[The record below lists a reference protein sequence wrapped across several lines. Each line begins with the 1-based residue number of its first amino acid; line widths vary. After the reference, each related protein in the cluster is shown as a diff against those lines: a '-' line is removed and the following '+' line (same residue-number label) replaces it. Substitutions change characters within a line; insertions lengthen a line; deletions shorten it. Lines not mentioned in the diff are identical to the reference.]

1 MSKVQDFIVEI
12 GTEELPPND
21 LTALV
26 TSFAKSIVEQL
37 AKCEIDHGTVIPYVT
52 PRRLAVFIK
61 DLADSQPEQK
71 VEKRGP
77 ALRSAY
83 TDDGKP
89 TKAAEGFASSCGVA
103 LEQITTL
110 ETDKGSWLYYQ
121 AVEPGANTIDLLAEI
136 VSIALG
142 QLPIKRNMRWGA
154 GDLSFVRPVH
164 WVLMLYGKNVVNG
177 TIFGLEPDSL
187 TYGHRIHS
195 PTPIKIPTADQY
207 AIKLE
212 KDGMVIPDFAKRK
225 EYIRQQIMDI
235 ATAEEAT
242 ALIDPDLLTT
252 VTGLIEHPVALLA
265 TFDADF
271 LRVPKECL
279 ISAMQDHQ
287 KCFTLIDEDNNLL
300 PKFVVISN
308 LTSTDP
314 AAVVHGNELVMHAR
328 LADAA
333 FHYDTDLQNSLA
345 YRIDKL
351 KNIIYQKKLGTIHD
365 KTIRISNIAKHIA
378 NVTDSPESVVQRAA
392 ELCKADLVTNMV
404 YEFPELQ
411 GTMGYYYAL
420 HDNEPEEVAT
430 AILEHYK
437 PKFAQD
443 NLPSS
448 PAGITL
454 AIADRV
460 DTLVG
465 MFGIGKIPTGEK
477 DPFALRR
484 QALALLRILIDKE
497 IELDLLQLFSFAAAQ
512 YGDKIRDPGSELLL
526 FCFDRLKAWYLT
538 EDVPAKVFASVMANK
553 PTSPV
558 DFHRRVVA
566 VLEFQNLPAA
576 VNLAAANKRV
586 HNILEKSQIDT
597 ISKSIDPVLLVTPE
611 EQTLYQAL
619 EEKNAEISPLMDES
633 NYSAILQS
641 LASLQSPIDSFFDHV
656 MVNAEEQNL
665 RNNRLQILQSIRKL
679 FLQVADVSLL

>member
-21 LTALV
+21 LTSLV

-37 AKCEIDHGTVIPYVT
+37 AKCEINHGAVIPYVT

-61 DLADSQPEQK
+61 DLAESQPEQK
-71 VEKRGP
+71 IEKRGP
-77 ALRSAY
+77 ALSSAY
-83 TDDGKP
+83 TEDGAP
-89 TKAAEGFASSCGVA
+89 TKAAEGFASSCGVS

-110 ETDKGSWLYYQ
+110 ETNKGSWLYYE
-121 AVEPGANTIDLLAEI
+121 AVEPGANTIDLLTEI
-136 VSIALG
+136 VTTALG
-142 QLPIKRNMRWGA
+142 QLPIKRNMRWGE
-154 GDLSFVRPVH
+154 GNLSFVRPVH
-164 WVLMLYGKNVVNG
+164 WILMLYGKSVVNG
-177 TIFGLEPDSL
+177 NIFGKESDCI

-195 PTPIKIPTADQY
+195 PSPIKIPAADQY
-207 AIKLE
+207 AVKLE

-235 ATAEEAT
+235 SAAEEAN
-242 ALIDPDLLTT
+242 ALIDPELLTT

-265 TFDADF
+265 TFDASF

-287 KCFTLIDEDNNLL
+287 KCFALLDEEKNLL
-300 PKFVVISN
+300 PKFIVISN

-314 AAVVHGNELVMHAR
+314 ATVVHGNELVMHAR

-333 FHYDTDLQNSLA
+333 FHFDTDLQTSLA
-345 YRIDKL
+345 HRIDRL
-351 KNIIYQKKLGTIHD
+351 KSIVYQKQLGTIYD
-365 KTIRISNIAKHIA
+365 KTIRIGNIAKHIA
-378 NVTDSPESVVQRAA
+378 AVVGAQEDSVKRAA

-411 GTMGYYYAL
+411 GTMGYYYSL
-420 HDNEPEEVAT
+420 HDNETKEIAT

-443 NLPSS
+443 DLPTT

-465 MFGIGKIPTGEK
+465 MFGIGKVPTGEK

-484 QALALLRILIDKE
+484 QALALLRIVIDKE
-497 IELDLLQLFSFAAAQ
+497 IELDLLELFSFAAAQ
-512 YGDKIRDPGSELLL
+512 YGNKIKDPSSDLLL

-538 EDVPAKVFASVMANK
+538 EDVPAKVFASVLANK
-553 PTSPV
+553 PTKPT
-558 DFHRRVVA
+558 DFHRRIVA
-566 VLEFQNLPAA
+566 VLEFQHLPAA
-576 VNLAAANKRV
+576 ANLAAANKRV
-586 HNILEKSQIDT
+586 HNILEKST
-597 ISKSIDPVLLVTPE
+597 TVSSSTSIDPGLLVTPE
-611 EQTLYQAL
+611 EQTLYKAL
-619 EEKNAEISPLMDES
+619 EEKNAEITPLMKEA

-641 LASLQSPIDSFFDHV
+641 LASLQNPIDSFFDHV

-665 RNNRLQILQSIRKL
+665 RNNRLQILQNIRKL